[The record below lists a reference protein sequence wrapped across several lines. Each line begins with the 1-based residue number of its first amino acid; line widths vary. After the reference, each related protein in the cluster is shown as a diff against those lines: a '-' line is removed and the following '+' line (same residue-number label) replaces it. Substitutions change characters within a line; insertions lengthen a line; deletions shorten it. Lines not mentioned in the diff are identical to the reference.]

1 MELGSFQW
9 GLEPGQEASETNLN
23 TRFPFNIR
31 DFYFY
36 LFLFFNIYL
45 FIYLFIFTV
54 WGTEHWNRLP
64 KEAVESSSSEI
75 IRNCLDMIFSNWL

>member
-1 MELGSFQW
+1 VGKRRFSGDLINVYKYMEGVSKRMELGSFQW

-54 WGTEHWNRLP
+54 
-64 KEAVESSSSEI
+64 
-75 IRNCLDMIFSNWL
+75 